1 MNTIIDWLRRL
12 LFKEKLYEV
21 TLGMSV
27 YGHDVG
33 YSATFTV
40 PLNQKIYNRLIS
52 IKGEYIE
59 NSVKMPRLRSIL
71 VGLVSPKNT
80 SLANYETSQEL
91 YTIRKFIRLMDQNE
105 HDMRRVYVEE
115 IRCLCKSL

>member
-40 PLNQKIYNRLIS
+40 PLNQKIYKRFIS

-71 VGLVSPKNT
+71 VGLVSPKNNF
-80 SLANYETSQEL
+80 LANYEVCQEL

-105 HDMRRVYVEE
+105 HDIRGVYVEE
-115 IRCLCKSL
+115 IRCL